1 MSKYTI
7 VPRSK
12 EDIDYLLDKDI
23 KGLII
28 GVKNL
33 SIYEYELDVDSIL
46 GISNKTDRKIIIAIN
61 KMIHNNDLD
70 YVKEVLSKVKNTNI
84 SILFHDLGVL
94 NIIKELNITNELI
107 IYGEHL
113 NLSIGSNSFYKEQG
127 INSSFISSDIT
138 YEELNEIKKNTG
150 MNIYY
155 TVYGYLPIFYS
166 RRSLVTNYFKYIDK
180 EVNDDKYYIIN
191 KDNKYL
197 IKEKEYG
204 TIIYSPLVNLIND
217 LDKIEDIDNYV
228 IDLSYITDNSIID
241 SILNNNVEG
250 TQYKGF
256 FDIKTTYKIKEE
268 E

>member
-1 MSKYTI
+1 MNKYTI
-7 VPRSK
+7 IPHSK

-33 SIYEYELDVDSIL
+33 SIYDYELDIDSIL
-46 GISNKTDRKIIIAIN
+46 DISNNTNRKIIIAIN

-70 YVKEVLSKVKNTNI
+70 YVKEVLSKIKNTSI
-84 SILFHDLGVL
+84 SIMFHDLGVL
-94 NIIKELNITNELI
+94 NIIKKINLNNELI

-113 NLSIGSNSFYKEQG
+113 NLSIGSNSFYQEHG

-138 YEELNEIKKNTG
+138 YEEINAIKKKTN

-166 RRSLVTNYFKYIDK
+166 RRSLITNYFKYINE
-180 EVNDDKYYIIN
+180 EVNDNKYYIFD

-197 IKEKEYG
+197 IKERDYG
-204 TIIYSPLVNLIND
+204 TIIYSPLVNILND
-217 LDKIEDIDNYV
+217 LDKIKDIDNYV
-228 IDLSYITDNSIID
+228 VDLSYIEDKNVINN
-241 SILNNNVEG
+241 ILEG
-250 TQYKGF
+250 NIESNYKGF
-256 FDIKTTYKIKEE
+256 FNTKTTYKIKEE

>member
-94 NIIKELNITNELI
+94 NIIKELN
-107 IYGEHL
+107 
-113 NLSIGSNSFYKEQG
+113 
-127 INSSFISSDIT
+127 
-138 YEELNEIKKNTG
+138 EIKKNTG

-204 TIIYSPLVNLIND
+204 TIIYIPLVNLIND